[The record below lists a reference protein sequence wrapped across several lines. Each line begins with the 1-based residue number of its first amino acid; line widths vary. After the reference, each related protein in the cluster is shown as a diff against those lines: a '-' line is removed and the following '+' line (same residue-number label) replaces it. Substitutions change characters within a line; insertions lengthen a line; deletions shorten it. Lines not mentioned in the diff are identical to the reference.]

1 MVSILEATGPRG
13 ECLSSLPAHDQRI
26 RMKTVSLAA
35 VLAAVSITS
44 ASAAD
49 LIVKVKDVRAFLDD
63 RRPVGQR

>member
-1 MVSILEATGPRG
+1 
-13 ECLSSLPAHDQRI
+13 
-26 RMKTVSLAA
+26 MKTVSLAA